1 MPYVPTFDR
10 TQMMMCSWDSFVDSE
25 RIARLIDAFVNS
37 LDLVKYGVKEAAKEG
52 RPAYDPKGMY
62 KLYIYGNR
70 KGIRSSRKLA
80 ESCKVNLEVKW
91 MLGGAEPDF
100 RTISDF
106 RKDNIDSL
114 KEIFHEFNRRIS
126 SAVEWGFS
134 SIDGSKFM
142 ANNSKDRNFTKN
154 KLDDR
159 IKWLNAHTDEYLRI
173 LKEMDE
179 QEDLEE
185 APENLTRE
193 VIETKL
199 KEAQE
204 RLARYEAYQKLM
216 EETGASQMSLT
227 DADARLM
234 KNKNGFAVA
243 YNPQTAVDSETH
255 LIRDFEMTNQVTD
268 HGMLSPT
275 MEGIRE
281 EACDT
286 ILEVVADKGYENG
299 EDMVKCLENGM
310 IPHVIMEDGKD
321 GYELE
326 ISYEESE
333 ADTAS
338 TKPEELKKSLH
349 AGKIPEAYKKVISDM
364 KVEEVRRKVK
374 EEREASEKA
383 ESIYGTPEEM
393 AERAKEGYFV
403 RDPER
408 NLVYCPAGEILRQKC
423 IKKNGNIR
431 YANKNA
437 CKHCPNR
444 NKCYRGKGEW
454 KEIDF
459 TKDTLEKPCKEWLK
473 AEGKEYK
480 TANCTAKGHYEKVK
494 VVKFVL
500 KPSREKMSQRMC
512 LSEHPF
518 GTIKRA
524 MGATYFLLKGL
535 RKVAGEFALFCLGY
549 NIERARNLLGFDKMM
564 KLMSRASA
572 PFLSKCVFYS
582 VFNVTRKEKEL
593 ILCPN

>member
-1 MPYVPTFDR
+1 MPYVSTFNR
-10 TQMMMCSWDSFVDSE
+10 NQMMMCSWDSFVDPES
-25 RIARLIDAFVNS
+25 IARLIDAFVNS
-37 LDLVKYGVKEAAKEG
+37 LDLTKYEVKEAAKEG

-91 MLGGAEPDF
+91 MLGGVEPDF

-114 KEIFHEFNRRIS
+114 KDIFHEFNRRIS
-126 SAVEWGFS
+126 GAVEWGFS
-134 SIDGSKFM
+134 SVDGSKFL
-142 ANNSKDRNFTKN
+142 ANNSKDSNFTKN

-179 QEDLEE
+179 QEELEE
-185 APENLTRE
+185 IPEKLTRE
-193 VIETKL
+193 VVEAKL

-204 RLARYEAYQKLM
+204 RLARYESYQKLM
-216 EETGASQMSLT
+216 EETGASQLSLT

-255 LIRDFEMTNQVTD
+255 LIRNFKMTNQVTD
-268 HGMLSPT
+268 HGMLNPT
-275 MEGIRE
+275 MEEIRE
-281 EACDT
+281 ETQDE
-286 ILEVVADKGYENG
+286 ILEVVADKGYENE
-299 EDMVKCLENGM
+299 EDMIKCLENGM
-310 IPHVIMEDGKD
+310 IPHVILDDGKE

-326 ISYEESE
+326 ISYEEAE
-333 ADTAS
+333 ADITS

-349 AGKIPEAYKKVISDM
+349 AGKIPEAYKDVISDM
-364 KVEEVRRKVK
+364 EVKEVRRKVK
-374 EEREASEKA
+374 EDLADIEKSEA
-383 ESIYGTPEEM
+383 IYGTPEEM
-393 AERAKEGYFV
+393 LVRAKEGYFV

-408 NLVYCPAGEILRQKC
+408 NLVYCPEGEVLRQKC

-437 CKHCPNR
+437 CKHCRNR
-444 NKCYRGKGEW
+444 NKCYKGKGEW

-473 AEGKEYK
+473 AEGKECENAK
-480 TANCTAKGHYEKVK
+480 QAVKGHFEKVK
-494 VVKFVL
+494 VVKFFL
-500 KPSREKMSQRMC
+500 KPSFEKMSQRMC

-535 RKVAGEFALFCLGY
+535 RKVTGEFALFCLGY
-549 NIERARNLLGFDKMM
+549 NMERAKNLLGFEKMM
-564 KLMSRASA
+564 QLMATA
-572 PFLSKCVFYS
+572 
-582 VFNVTRKEKEL
+582 
-593 ILCPN
+593 

>member
-1 MPYVPTFDR
+1 MPYVSTFNR
-10 TQMMMCSWDSFVDSE
+10 NQMMMCSWDSFVDPES
-25 RIARLIDAFVNS
+25 IARLIDAFVNS
-37 LDLVKYGVKEAAKEG
+37 LDLTKYEVKEAAKEG

-91 MLGGAEPDF
+91 MLGGVEPDF

-114 KEIFHEFNRRIS
+114 KDIFHEFNRRIS
-126 SAVEWGFS
+126 GAVEWGFS
-134 SIDGSKFM
+134 SVDGSKFL
-142 ANNSKDRNFTKN
+142 ANNSKDSNFTKN

-179 QEDLEE
+179 QEELEE
-185 APENLTRE
+185 IPEKLTRE
-193 VIETKL
+193 VVEAKL

-204 RLARYEAYQKLM
+204 RLARYESYQKLM
-216 EETGASQMSLT
+216 EETGASQLSLT

-255 LIRDFEMTNQVTD
+255 LIRNFKMTNQVTD
-268 HGMLSPT
+268 HGMLNPT
-275 MEGIRE
+275 MEEIRE
-281 EACDT
+281 ETQDE
-286 ILEVVADKGYENG
+286 ILEVVADKGYENE
-299 EDMVKCLENGM
+299 EDMIKCLENGM
-310 IPHVIMEDGKD
+310 IPHVILDDGKD

-326 ISYEESE
+326 ISYEEAE
-333 ADTAS
+333 ADITS

-349 AGKIPEAYKKVISDM
+349 AGKIPEAYKDVISDM
-364 KVEEVRRKVK
+364 EVKEVRRKVK
-374 EEREASEKA
+374 EDLADIEKSEA
-383 ESIYGTPEEM
+383 IYGTPEEM
-393 AERAKEGYFV
+393 LARAKEGYFV

-408 NLVYCPAGEILRQKC
+408 NLVYCPEGEVLRQKC

-437 CKHCPNR
+437 CKHCRNR
-444 NKCYRGKGEW
+444 NKCYKGKGEW

-473 AEGKEYK
+473 AEGKECENAK
-480 TANCTAKGHYEKVK
+480 QAVKGHFEKVK
-494 VVKFVL
+494 VVKFFL
-500 KPSREKMSQRMC
+500 KPSFEKMSQRMC

-535 RKVAGEFALFCLGY
+535 RKVTGEFALFCLGY
-549 NIERARNLLGFDKMM
+549 NMERAKNLLGFEKMM
-564 KLMSRASA
+564 QLMATA
-572 PFLSKCVFYS
+572 
-582 VFNVTRKEKEL
+582 
-593 ILCPN
+593 

>member
-1 MPYVPTFDR
+1 MPYVSTFDR
-10 TQMMMCSWDSFVDSE
+10 TQMMMCSWDSFVDPES
-25 RIARLIDAFVNS
+25 IARVIDAFVNS
-37 LDLVKYGVKEAAKEG
+37 LDLTKYGVKEVAVEG
-52 RPAYDPKGMY
+52 RPSYDPKGMY
-62 KLYIYGNR
+62 KLYIYGSR
-70 KGIRSSRKLA
+70 KGIRSSRKLS
-80 ESCKVNLEVKW
+80 ESCRVNLEVKW
-91 MLGGAEPDF
+91 MMGGVEPDF

-114 KEIFHEFNRRIS
+114 KKIFKEFNQRIS
-126 SAVEWGFS
+126 EVVEWGFA

-142 ANNSKDRNFTKN
+142 ANNSKDNNFTKN

-179 QEDLEE
+179 QEEQEE
-185 APENLTRE
+185 TPENLTRE
-193 VIETKL
+193 VIEAKL

-204 RLARYEAYQKLM
+204 RLARYEGYQKLM
-216 EETGASQMSLT
+216 EETGASQISLT
-227 DADARLM
+227 DAEARLM

-255 LIRDFEMTNQVTD
+255 LIREFKMTNQVTD
-268 HGMLSPT
+268 HGMLNQT

-281 EACDT
+281 EAPEE
-286 ILEVVADKGYENG
+286 ILEVVADKGYENV
-299 EDMVKCLENGM
+299 EDMVKCLENGI
-310 IPHVIMEDGKD
+310 IPHVIMDDGKD
-321 GYELE
+321 GYEIE
-326 ISYEESE
+326 IPYEESE
-333 ADTAS
+333 ADTGS
-338 TKPEELKKSLH
+338 TEAEELKKSLH
-349 AGKIPEAYKKVISDM
+349 AGKIPEKYKEVITDM
-364 KVEEVRRKVK
+364 RVKEVRRKVK
-374 EEREASEKA
+374 EEKETEEKT
-383 ESIYGTPEEM
+383 ESVYGTPEVM
-393 AERAKEGYFV
+393 LERAKEGYYV

-444 NKCYRGKGEW
+444 NKCYKGKGDW

-473 AEGKEYK
+473 AEGKESDAAK
-480 TANCTAKGHYEKVK
+480 STAKGHFEKVK
-494 VVKFVL
+494 VVKFLL
-500 KPSREKMSQRMC
+500 KPDRKKMEQRMC

-535 RKVAGEFALFCLGY
+535 RKVTGEFALFCLGY
-549 NIERARNLLGFDKMM
+549 NIERAKNLLGFNKMM
-564 KLMSRASA
+564 EVMARA
-572 PFLSKCVFYS
+572 
-582 VFNVTRKEKEL
+582 
-593 ILCPN
+593 